1 MTYTEFMDFLTGY
14 SKQRFTGFELE
25 QVAKI
30 VEVINDAAR
39 VTLAFEI
46 SRDVYEITKRQ
57 PLNLKSFCE
66 FVGVILYRK
75 VESIVYE
82 ISEADKIKEAK
93 KIIREQKIKNPP
105 DIEKKEVLWYFLI
118 NDYWKRELKNL
129 PQILQ
134 DLKWAKMIDIIR
146 PQPKKEY

>member
-1 MTYTEFMDFLTGY
+1 MTYEGFMNFLTGY
-14 SKQRFTGFELE
+14 SKQKFTDFELE

-30 VEVINDAAR
+30 VEVINDNAR
-39 VTLAFEI
+39 ETLAFDI

-57 PLNLKSFCE
+57 PLNLKTFCE
-66 FVGVILYRK
+66 FVGVILYKK
-75 VESIVYE
+75 VEGIVYE
-82 ISEADKIKEAK
+82 ISETDKIKEAK

-105 DIEKKEVLWYFLI
+105 DIEKKELLWNFLI
-118 NDYWKRELKNL
+118 NEYWKRELKNL

-134 DLKWAKMIDIIR
+134 NLKWAKMIDIIA